1 MREAESSTVVWNDG
15 SIGACVWACVSM
27 CVEVTAGAVCSI
39 VKRTIG
45 VKLG

>member
-1 MREAESSTVVWNDG
+1 MLEAESSTTVWNDG
-15 SIGACVWACVSM
+15 SVRAGVWARVSL